1 MAQKIAIELEFD
13 SSGAV
18 KNIDQI
24 IKGINAVDTA
34 SKNSKK
40 DVGLLTKGMQK
51 LGTVAKAVGGTGLKA
66 VSLGIK
72 GIGKAYMAA
81 GIGLIVTTF
90 GLLFAAF
97 KENQAVVDVFNT
109 VMQTL
114 ANIGKQ
120 VGDVVATVYK
130 NVSQS
135 TENFDA
141 LGKVLKGL
149 VTIALTPLKLGFQ
162 AIKGAILGAQLAWEQ
177 SWLGGNDPKRIEEL
191 NAQLNEV
198 GQEFINIKNDVVD
211 ASSSIVN
218 NFSEAISEAGS
229 IATQVVEGVKE
240 ISIEAALENAKT
252 NVQLKKSADLARVA
266 NQGLIEQFD
275 REAEQQRQIR
285 DNDLINIADRI
296 AANENLKE
304 KLEEQKTLMLENVKA
319 IQAAAQAQF
328 NLTGKDEDALALAE
342 AKNEVKAVEAQ
353 IEGFMSEQ
361 ESNRVAL
368 LKEKLEL
375 GQSEID
381 AIAERQIAE
390 NEFAVSQID
399 NEYLRLEA
407 ELDIAEQERVLETQR
422 LEEKKA
428 SYQAGTQA
436 FIDANNE
443 LLAFQQENG
452 NKQKDIEKKLAV
464 AKTEIMTSALGNLA
478 SIVGKSSKFGK
489 AIAIVQAVRDTFAGA
504 NKALS
509 ASPPP
514 FNFIAAAA
522 VTAAGIANV
531 KSILST
537 KDPAPPAGLGATSG
551 GDVAPPAIPTP
562 PTFNTVG
569 ASDTNQLATAI
580 GNQSQ
585 TPVKAFVVSSD
596 VTTAQSLDRNI
607 VEGATI

>member
-109 VMQTL
+109 IMQTL

-120 VGDVVATVYK
+120 VGDVIATVYK